1 MTHKFSRN
9 LLCLAWVSAWVSA
22 WAGGVFAGPAGP
34 VVGVGSAGYSAATQ
48 TVTSATAR
56 THIGW
61 QSFNVAAKEVLRFV
75 QPSAQSSVLNHIV
88 NPRSFSLL
96 GGVSSNG
103 SVLFLSD
110 GVVTG
115 SGMNLDLAGVI
126 DRSLRL
132 PRQSLARNSLDR
144 PAQGKP
150 LATLAEGS
158 IFVLGEDARAVA
170 ETNGEWMLKPGETVE
185 LADRSTPNLRVALTA
200 PESVAINLSRL
211 VAGKGTGIF
220 AGLFRAPASAR
231 QAAERETESVQTA
244 FMEDRV
250 SDAPEVER
258 FFRFAR
264 LYAEFRSDALKH
276 EGGLVKTAAVREA
289 AVVVALKSRPSLL
302 PQEIELGASP
312 ARLSES
318 VAGRTAMSQPVVAEQ
333 AATLEPQPILVAMQ
347 SEQEASGGVVLA
359 QVSRLPMI
367 EPVATLEPQPVY
379 AAFESEMERNGVPIF
394 ARAALVSAPEVLATL
409 EPQSVAVRQTA
420 EPDDVRTL
428 AAQTMPTM
436 APPERLQL
444 AAAET
449 DTGQV
454 RRERRAGAAVIVV
467 ARAQQSGMLAV
478 EEGSN
483 VKELRIERSA
493 PRYFRDYRGG
503 VFFM

>member
-9 LLCLAWVSAWVSA
+9 LLCLAWVSA

-144 PAQGKP
+144 PAQSKP

-170 ETNGEWMLKPGETVE
+170 ETNGEWMLKPGKTVE
-185 LADRSTPNLRVALTA
+185 LADTSTPNLRVALTA

-231 QAAERETESVQTA
+231 QAAERETESAQTA

-302 PQEIELGASP
+302 PQEIEFGASP

-318 VAGRTAMSQPVVAEQ
+318 VAGRTAMPQPVVAEQ
-333 AATLEPQPILVAMQ
+333 A
-347 SEQEASGGVVLA
+347 
-359 QVSRLPMI
+359 
-367 EPVATLEPQPVY
+367 
-379 AAFESEMERNGVPIF
+379 
-394 ARAALVSAPEVLATL
+394 ATL

-428 AAQTMPTM
+428 AAQAMPSM
-436 APPERLQL
+436 APPERLQV

-454 RRERRAGAAVIVV
+454 RRERSAGAAVIVV

>member
-9 LLCLAWVSAWVSA
+9 LLCLALVSA

-132 PRQSLARNSLDR
+132 PLQSLARNSLDR

-264 LYAEFRSDALKH
+264 LYAEFRGDALKH

-289 AVVVALKSRPSLL
+289 AVVAAPSRYEGFGIPLIEALL
-302 PQEIELGASP
+302 
-312 ARLSES
+312 
-318 VAGRTAMSQPVVAEQ
+318 AGTPVVTTDVITCNEVIEHERTGLLAPYGDHEAL
-333 AATLEPQPILVAMQ
+333 AAAIVRLIQNRD
-347 SEQEASGGVVLA
+347 LA
-359 QVSRLPMI
+359 RTCVDVGR
-367 EPVATLEPQPVY
+367 
-379 AAFESEMERNGVPIF
+379 R
-394 ARAALVSAPEVLATL
+394 EVLARYSADSLVAGL
-409 EPQSVAVRQTA
+409 ERVY
-420 EPDDVRTL
+420 
-428 AAQTMPTM
+428 
-436 APPERLQL
+436 
-444 AAAET
+444 
-449 DTGQV
+449 
-454 RRERRAGAAVIVV
+454 
-467 ARAQQSGMLAV
+467 
-478 EEGSN
+478 
-483 VKELRIERSA
+483 RSLT
-493 PRYFRDYRGG
+493 
-503 VFFM
+503 

>member
-1 MTHKFSRN
+1 MNAITHKFSRK
-9 LLCLAWVSAWVSA
+9 LLCLALVLA
-22 WAGGVFAGPAGP
+22 WAGGVFAGPVGP

-56 THIGW
+56 AHIGW
-61 QSFNVAAKEVLRFV
+61 QSFNVAANEVLRFV

-88 NPRSFSLL
+88 NPQSFSLL
-96 GGVSSNG
+96 GRVSSNG

-110 GVVTG
+110 GIVTG

-132 PRQSLARNSLDR
+132 PRQSMAQNSLDR
-144 PAQGKP
+144 AAQSKP

-170 ETNGEWMLKPGETVE
+170 ETNGEWMLNPGKTVE

-264 LYAEFRSDALKH
+264 LYAEFRSDAMQH
-276 EGGLVKTAAVREA
+276 EGGLVKTAAVREGT
-289 AVVVALKSRPSLL
+289 VVAALKSRPSLL

-312 ARLSES
+312 ARASGS
-318 VAGRTAMSQPVVAEQ
+318 VVVHTAMPQPVAAEPL
-333 AATLEPQPILVAMQ
+333 ATLEPQPILVTMQ
-347 SEQEASGGVVLA
+347 SESEAGGGVVLA

-367 EPVATLEPQPVY
+367 ELVATLEPQPVY
-379 AAFESEMERNGVPIF
+379 AAFEGEMERNGVPIF
-394 ARAALVSAPEVLATL
+394 ARAAPVGAAEVLATL

-428 AAQTMPTM
+428 AAQAMPSV
-436 APPERLQL
+436 APPERLQV

-467 ARAQQSGMLAV
+467 ARAQQSGMLAA
-478 EEGSN
+478 EEGSS
-483 VKELRIERSA
+483 VKELRIERRA
-493 PRYFRDYRGG
+493 PRYFQDYRGG